1 MTIRVS
7 ATPAMPAARSHS
19 GFYATVL
26 ALAYV
31 ALAMLYI
38 WLSSAWAADA
48 AATVHELWSV
58 ETLKGM
64 LFVAATG
71 ALAFT
76 GALVA
81 MRRIERMAS
90 QLAEQ
95 EQALVAN
102 ESRVTAGLMAASVAH
117 DANNV
122 LTVAMAEL
130 DELARGNGGDSAV
143 LRIEKLM
150 ARLVTLNRRLV
161 DTVQQ
166 GGKEP
171 AQRIELAE
179 VANELAAALRT
190 RAADRRCRVRVV
202 ADAHCPV
209 QAPRL
214 VLQRIV
220 GNLLLNA
227 IDAAP
232 VGGEVEIRMLNKD
245 GEHWL
250 EVHDNGPGVP
260 IERRAE
266 LFHAL
271 RTTKLHGSG
280 LGLFSVRVC
289 THGIGGDVEV
299 GDSPLGGAL
308 FRVRMPAAAT

>member
-7 ATPAMPAARSHS
+7 ATPAMPTARSQS

-38 WLSSAWAADA
+38 WLSSAWAAGT
-48 AATVHELWSV
+48 AATVQELWSV

-81 MRRIERMAS
+81 MRRLERMAS

-130 DELARGNGGDSAV
+130 DALARGGGGDSAV
-143 LRIEKLM
+143 PRIEKLM

-190 RAADRRCRVRVV
+190 QAATRRCRVRVV
-202 ADAHCPV
+202 ADAPGPV

-232 VGGEVEIRMLNKD
+232 VVGE
-245 GEHWL
+245 
-250 EVHDNGPGVP
+250 
-260 IERRAE
+260 
-266 LFHAL
+266 
-271 RTTKLHGSG
+271 
-280 LGLFSVRVC
+280 
-289 THGIGGDVEV
+289 VEV
-299 GDSPLGGAL
+299 GDSPLGGTL
-308 FRVRMPAAAT
+308 FRVRLPAATT